1 MMRAAALL
9 GFVAITLF
17 AQEPNEDP
25 DSFDIEPPLLIPNRE
40 GERLSNPQPGTAPAR
55 EVDLARLEK
64 ELERARRNAA
74 SAERLCKIGALSKL
88 EAEQRVLRRV
98 HLEFDLANARL
109 VCAKQEMLEKEKRLT
124 AGEIAQTDLAQTET
138 GLAHALEAAHAAT
151 AKREQADLDAAEAN
165 VHRQEQLPAFGRART
180 SEAERAAQKLSDL
193 KCHQEQLRIPNTPSS

>member
-17 AQEPNEDP
+17 AQEPNKDP

-40 GERLSNPQPGTAPAR
+40 DERLSNPQPGTAPAR
-55 EVDLARLEK
+55 EVDLAKLEK

-109 VCAKQEMLEKEKRLT
+109 VCAKEEMLKKEKRLT
-124 AGEIAQTDLAQTET
+124 AGEIAKTDLAQTET
-138 GLAHALEAAHAAT
+138 GLAHAIEAAHAAT
-151 AKREQADLDAAEAN
+151 AKRERAEIDAAEAN
-165 VHRQEQLPAFGRART
+165 VHRQEKLLAFGRARK
-180 SEAERAAQKLSDL
+180 SDVERAAQKLAEL
-193 KCHQEQLRIPNTPSS
+193 KSHKE